1 VPAREIIKL
10 LDTVA
15 LSFLVGNHDAH
26 GKNYSLRYLPEAP
39 GAVLAPAYD
48 VLSTVAYNR
57 SHDLTRKMAMSIG
70 GQYEP
75 DYLEPRHLDRLLG
88 EAGLGVT
95 AARRRLRTHARAAP
109 SAAREARLQHIREG
123 WDVPILDVIVAIVD
137 QRSERLARVAT
148 PSSRSSIMG

>member
-1 VPAREIIKL
+1 
-10 LDTVA
+10 
-15 LSFLVGNHDAH
+15 
-26 GKNYSLRYLPEAP
+26 
-39 GAVLAPAYD
+39 
-48 VLSTVAYNR
+48 
-57 SHDLTRKMAMSIG
+57 MAMSIG

-123 WDVPILDVIVAIVD
+123 WDVPILDVIVD